1 MPLLL
6 QLLSPGTL
14 SSSFFPISF
23 ICLCSLY
30 QWMRTSP
37 MCFSILQAPRCGFLA
52 LTSLWQEGFRSSNR
66 TSRRFTLIGSK
77 HNALTEGGYSRRWIR
92 SKPIEENRKPVETTT
107 RLDAEEALSSSATLS
122 VNKAEELGEFIP
134 FGPCDIRLQLAQ
146 SKDLAKLLT
155 VIVFDLETTGF
166 SRTTERI
173 IEIAF
178 QDLGGG
184 ENSTFETLVNPE
196 RFVSNSYIHGITN
209 DMVTKPG
216 VPRMRELIPILL
228 QFVESRRKPDGYVL
242 MVAHNGRTFDVP
254 FLKSEFE
261 RCNVDFPSSWRFC
274 CTLALARQ
282 ALKLE
287 DSKTST
293 KVSLE
298 ALKQR
303 YKIIS
308 EGNAHRAMSDVKALS
323 LILQRLTF
331 ELKIPLSGLVESSF
345 TASELGK
352 SVSKKEK
359 PSSKQKNSK

>member
-1 MPLLL
+1 
-6 QLLSPGTL
+6 
-14 SSSFFPISF
+14 
-23 ICLCSLY
+23 
-30 QWMRTSP
+30 MRTLP
-37 MCFSILQAPRCGFLA
+37 MCFSILQAPRCGILA
-52 LTSLWQEGFRSSNR
+52 LTSLWQESFHRSDR
-66 TSRRFTLIGSK
+66 TSRNHRRFTSIGSK
-77 HNALTEGGYSRRWIR
+77 HDALTEGGYSRRWIR
-92 SKPIEENRKPVETTT
+92 SSKPAEDRKTVETATT
-107 RLDAEEALSSSATLS
+107 RHQILDGEAVSL
-122 VNKAEELGEFIP
+122 KAEELNKFIP
-134 FGPCDIRLQLAQ
+134 FGPCDIRQQLAE
-146 SKDLAKLLT
+146 SKDLAQLLT
-155 VIVFDLETTGF
+155 VLVFDLETTGF

-196 RFVSNSYIHGITN
+196 RFISNSHIHGISN
-209 DMVTKPG
+209 DMVTRPG

-228 QFVESRRKPDGYVL
+228 KFVESRRKPDGYVL

-261 RCNVDFPSSWRFC
+261 RCNVEFPSSWLFY
-274 CTLALARQ
+274 CTLPLARQ

-287 DSKTST
+287 DSKP
-293 KVSLE
+293 KISLE

-308 EGNAHRAMSDVKALS
+308 EGKAHRAMADVKALS

-331 ELKIPLSGLVESSF
+331 DLKTPLSGLVEASF

-352 SVSKKEK
+352 SSSKKEK
-359 PSSKQKNSK
+359 PGSKLKNSK